1 MTNRQINCWIQED
14 TYQLIEKRA
23 KKSHLKPSAYGA
35 MILNYWA
42 EKQDALTPVEQE
54 LRDLQN
60 QVNGSK

>member
-35 MILNYWA
+35 MILNFWA
-42 EKQDALTPVEQE
+42 EKQDAFTPVEQE
-54 LRDLQN
+54 LRDPQN

>member
-35 MILNYWA
+35 MILNNWA
-42 EKQDALTPVEQE
+42 EKQDAMTPVEQE
-54 LRDLQN
+54 LKALRE
-60 QVNGSK
+60 QVESSK

>member
-1 MTNRQINCWIQED
+1 MSNRQINCWIQED

-54 LRDLQN
+54 LKKLRDQIK
-60 QVNGSK
+60 GSE

>member
-14 TYQLIEKRA
+14 TYQLIEERA

-35 MILNYWA
+35 MILNFWA

-60 QVNGSK
+60 QVKGSK